1 MESDQVV
8 QKPSTLEGDSSSS
21 VHLARN
27 AMHLVFGQAATMV
40 LGILFSAML
49 GRRLGTADFGLYFLI
64 NSLATFVFLVVD
76 WGQQYFSIRE
86 VARSPA
92 QGGELLGTG
101 LALRGVGTLLVCLPA
116 GLAAW
121 AFGYD
126 RRTIWFSV
134 LFLLCS
140 LPFFLAQNFGVVF
153 RGQDRMG
160 LDATVSVTNR
170 AAGLVFAF
178 AALSVGLGLGGV
190 VSMQFFA
197 GLAALWVA
205 FLFYPRVKTGPLR
218 VKKATALRILVGG
231 TPMVAIALAIGVQ
244 PYIDAVLLSK
254 LAPPEVLGW
263 FGAAKSI
270 MGTLLAPA
278 VILGAAAFPRF
289 SRASHDPVA
298 LRREITTAQRP
309 MLWLGG
315 LVGVGTWIFADLAI
329 TVVYGGRAFGP
340 AGEILSVF
348 GLGMFLVFEDTLI
361 GWALIAMGRARI
373 LAAAKLA
380 SVVLAVGLELVFIP
394 YFQRTTEN
402 GGVGVSLSFV
412 VSEVVMFGGAVLFM
426 PRGTVGR
433 VLLVDGS
440 RVLGCALATALF
452 FFWMPHF
459 TPWLRVPL
467 CVVVYTLLS
476 VASGVLRREDLH
488 VVKALLRK

>member
-8 QKPSTLEGDSSSS
+8 QEVATLEGDSSSS

-64 NSLATFVFLVVD
+64 NSLSAFVFLVVD

-86 VARSPA
+86 VARSPG

-170 AAGLVFAF
+170 AAGLVLAF
-178 AALSVGLGLGGV
+178 GALSFGLGLGGV
-190 VSMQFFA
+190 VSVQFFA
-197 GLAALWVA
+197 GWAALWVA

-218 VKKATALRILVGG
+218 ATKATAVRILVGG

-244 PYIDAVLLSK
+244 PYIDVVLLSK
-254 LAPPEVLGW
+254 LAPQDVMGW
-263 FGAAKSI
+263 FGAAKNI

-278 VILGAAAFPRF
+278 SILGAAAFPRF
-289 SRASHDPVA
+289 SRVAHDPIA
-298 LRREITTAQRP
+298 LRREI
-309 MLWLGG
+309 
-315 LVGVGTWIFADLAI
+315 
-329 TVVYGGRAFGP
+329 
-340 AGEILSVF
+340 
-348 GLGMFLVFEDTLI
+348 
-361 GWALIAMGRARI
+361 
-373 LAAAKLA
+373 
-380 SVVLAVGLELVFIP
+380 
-394 YFQRTTEN
+394 
-402 GGVGVSLSFV
+402 
-412 VSEVVMFGGAVLFM
+412 
-426 PRGTVGR
+426 
-433 VLLVDGS
+433 
-440 RVLGCALATALF
+440 
-452 FFWMPHF
+452 
-459 TPWLRVPL
+459 
-467 CVVVYTLLS
+467 
-476 VASGVLRREDLH
+476 
-488 VVKALLRK
+488 